1 MGESHR
7 AAAKRAWAE
16 GERLEEE
23 RRADWRPMCRA
34 GESGGES
41 LSTQFME
48 SILRPLLLLKQ
59 TKILLC
65 EGGESSIDMLHSEE
79 LRKAFEQCL
88 IQCFGYAKAE

>member
-1 MGESHR
+1 
-7 AAAKRAWAE
+7 
-16 GERLEEE
+16 
-23 RRADWRPMCRA
+23 MCRA

-88 IQCFGYAKAE
+88 IQCKGRVTYSVEKILYIHKQRPAIRINVVIYSKSLYSL